1 MVFEKEFQD
10 YGYTDIIGYSGKNI
24 TEKMIAECVEI
35 DNQFFEPE
43 FIWDADNM
51 KEIVLKFNQMCFV
64 FVDKTI
70 NKVIGF
76 SFWLPIKTKVF
87 NAFIQNNVPL
97 LEFRENF
104 FSSYKEEYI
113 NLFLSSEA
121 YVLGYDVKKLHKAV
135 EDIFCKRL
143 IDLAY
148 IGTKVKYVAFEAT
161 CKFDEQYLAKTIGF
175 TQKIKRKTTTFFY
188 DEYSPEKIFKESKY
202 ISGLKQLY
210 KTSEEKDEV

>member
-1 MVFEKEFQD
+1 MIFEKEFQD
-10 YGYTDIIGYSGKNI
+10 YGYTDIVGYSGKHI
-24 TEKMIAECVEI
+24 TDDMLAQCVEI
-35 DNQFFEPE
+35 DNNFFEPE
-43 FIWDADNM
+43 FIWNADNM
-51 KEIVLKFNQMCFV
+51 KEMVSKFNQMCFV

-87 NAFIQNNVPL
+87 NAFIQNNIPL

-104 FSSYKEEYI
+104 FSTYKEESV

-121 YVLGYDVKKLHKAV
+121 YVLGYDIKKLHKAV

-148 IGTKVKYVAFEAT
+148 LGTKVKYIAFEST
-161 CKFDEQYLAKTIGF
+161 CKFDEQFLAKKIGF
-175 TQKIKRKTTTFFY
+175 TQSVKRKKTTFFY
-188 DEYSPEKIFKESKY
+188 DEYSPDIIYSDSKY
-202 ISGLKQLY
+202 ASGLKQLY
-210 KTSEEKDEV
+210 KDLDEKDD